1 MQLQRSFVLR
11 AAFTLAAAAAFSSAW
26 AGKVLIVNGASSA
39 GDQTIATAAATTNL
53 EAQLISAG
61 PVTVSDGVPAD
72 ISSYDE
78 IWDIGFFSILTAPI
92 QSQYLGH
99 LKLGKR
105 LVITGENNSSIFAA
119 RRDSI
124 LAFIGAAG
132 VGALTFRAPTGDD
145 VPIQGGASDSIEN
158 VLPGFTSPNT
168 IPNNQV
174 IFAAPGGVTT
184 AGGGVFLTRRPDGTS
199 GAGIIYGKLVVIF
212 DTNFLQND
220 PTIFSSSSQPFLQNL
235 IAPAPTAS
243 KIVNGLG
250 RPFSVAISTGSAY
263 VADTA
268 GHIVWK
274 VDLATGQRSAVA
286 GTGEQGYNGD
296 GIDALQAQL
305 DTPSGVA
312 VTADAAGIA
321 TVYIADTGNHVIRKV
336 VNPGTPGAL
345 IITVA
350 GVPTSYAVGESTDP
364 QCATSIPPAT
374 CAPAT
379 GLRLFGP
386 RAVAVDGA
394 GNVYI
399 ADRMNQQI
407 KKLYTNPSS
416 PLAGYIF
423 AIAGVA
429 GFPGSNDGPITGAG
443 AAHLNSPVGIALD
456 VNGTVYVADEG
467 NNKVRVVNQANSDS
481 SGSVGTLA
489 AFGANLLRPT
499 GVAVRGNGD
508 ILIAN
513 YGGHLILDRS
523 CSECVTTVAGTGT
536 SGSGGIV
543 GGPATAMQLNS
554 PIGVAV
560 DGDTLYIA
568 DMLNGRIVAV
578 TLLPTGPIIIQ

>member
-1 MQLQRSFVLR
+1 MQLQRSFLLR
-11 AAFTLAAAAAFSSAW
+11 AALTLAAAMAFSVAW
-26 AGKVLIVNGASSA
+26 AANVLIVNGASSA
-39 GDQTIATAAATTNL
+39 TGPQIADTAAATTNL
-53 EAQLISAG
+53 QAQLVSAG
-61 PVTVSDGVPAD
+61 HTVTVSDGVPAD

-78 IWDIGFFSILTAPI
+78 IWDIGFFPTLTGPI

-105 LVITGENNSSIFAA
+105 LVVTGENNSPAFVA
-119 RRDSI
+119 RKDSI
-124 LAFIGAAG
+124 LAFISAAG
-132 VGALTFRAPTGDD
+132 VGSLAFRAPTGDD
-145 VPIQGGASDSIEN
+145 VPNDGGGSDSIEN
-158 VLPGFTSPNT
+158 VLPGFTSPNS
-168 IPNNQV
+168 IPNGQV

-184 AGGGVFLTRRPDGTS
+184 AGSGVFLTRRPDGTS
-199 GAGIIYGKLVVIF
+199 GAGIIYGKLITIF
-212 DTNFLQND
+212 DSNFLQND
-220 PTIFSSSSQPFLQNL
+220 TTIFSGSSQPFLQNL
-235 IAPAPTAS
+235 IAPSPTAS

-268 GHIVWK
+268 GQMVWK
-274 VDLATGQRSAVA
+274 VDLATGQRTAVA

-296 GIDALQAQL
+296 GIDAQQAQL

-364 QCATSIPPAT
+364 QCAASTPPAT

-386 RAVAVDGA
+386 RAVAVDGS

-407 KKLYTNPSS
+407 KKLYTSG
-416 PLAGYIF
+416 PLTGYIF

-429 GFPGSNDGPITGAG
+429 GFPGANDGPITGAG
-443 AAHLNSPVGIALD
+443 AAHLNSPVGLALD

-467 NNKVRVVNQANSDS
+467 NNKIRVVNQANSDS

-489 AFGANLLRPT
+489 VFGANLLRPT

-513 YGGHLILDRS
+513 YGRHLILDRS

-536 SGSGGIV
+536 PGSGGIA

-554 PIGVAV
+554 PIGIAV

-578 TLLPTGPIIIQ
+578 TLLPTGPIIQ